1 MLAVGKAL
9 TAEQRLKRVSTEIIG
24 REEFTPLVG
33 VFMVG
38 TKAIK
43 DDVPTACTNGRDEM
57 YGREFVENLSDAEFR
72 FLMLHEC
79 FHKMYKHL
87 TTWQALYK
95 ENKRLANMACDYVI
109 NIKLTDTE
117 AYRMGWLKMPEG
129 GLLDE
134 QYRGKNA
141 KQVYDLLK
149 QDGEDG
155 DGGDGFDSHDWEGA
169 EELSQEEIEAL
180 AKEIDE
186 AVRQGAVLAGK
197 TKKGDMRDLQDLLE
211 TKQDWRE
218 LFRDFV
224 MTTCSG
230 KDIST
235 WRRVNRRYIGM
246 DVLMAGTISESVG
259 DIVIGIDTSGSI
271 GAPELARFMGEVK
284 GICEQVSPSRVHVM
298 YWDTEV
304 CKHEV
309 YLQHELDGLIQRTE
323 VKGGG
328 GTDASAVARYLAEKE
343 IKAECVVQFTD
354 GYIGSNWGTWSVPTL
369 WCINGNKGACSPV
382 GKTIHIED

>member
-1 MLAVGKAL
+1 MLAVGKTL
-9 TAEQRLKRVSTEIIG
+9 TAEQRLKRISTEIIG

-38 TKAIK
+38 TKSIR

-79 FHKMYKHL
+79 YHKMYKHL
-87 TTWQALYK
+87 TIWQDLYK
-95 ENKRLANMACDYVI
+95 QDRRRANIACDHVI
-109 NIKLTDTE
+109 NIKLKDTE
-117 AYRMGWLKMPEG
+117 AYRMGWLSMPEG
-129 GLLDE
+129 GCLDE
-134 QYRGKNA
+134 QYRGMNA
-141 KQVYDLLK
+141 KQVYDLLGQ
-149 QDGEDG
+149 QDG
-155 DGGDGFDSHDWEGA
+155 GGEGFDDHDWEGA
-169 EELSQEEIEAL
+169 EELSQEEVEAL

-186 AVRQGAVLAGK
+186 ALRQGAVLAGK
-197 TKKGDMRDLQDLLE
+197 TKKGDVRDLQELLE

-218 LFRDFV
+218 LFREFV

-284 GICEQVSPSRVHVM
+284 GICEQVRPSRVHVM

-309 YLQHELDGLIQRTE
+309 YLQDELEGLIQRTE

-328 GTDASAVARYLAEKE
+328 GTDASAVARFMAEKE

-354 GYIGSNWGTWSVPTL
+354 GWVGSWGTWSVPTL
-369 WCINGNKGACSPV
+369 WCIHGNRDACSPV